1 MNTLILNSFYNRNG
15 GYVMLK
21 LLSVLGL
28 FVFIGI
34 AYLLSENRKSINWR
48 LVVIGIGLQFGLAV
62 FILQVSVG
70 QYIFNLISTGVT
82 RLLDF
87 TQEGSSFLFG
97 GFMDA
102 ESFGFVF
109 ALQVL
114 PTIVFFSSL
123 MAVLYY
129 LGIMQIVIT
138 FLAKIMAKLLG
149 VSGAESLAVTANI
162 FIGQTE
168 APLVIRPYIDDM
180 TNSELMTVMSGGMA
194 TVAGGVLAGYVAM
207 GIDPGHLIAASVMS
221 APASLVFA
229 KIMVPETKEPVTMGK
244 VELEMEQRDVNAID
258 AAARGAGEGLH
269 LALNVGAMLLAFIA
283 LVALLNSLLGTLGGL
298 VGADYLSIEWIL
310 GMIFAP
316 LAVLM
321 GVPIGDMIQ
330 AGNLLGQK
338 IVINEFFA
346 YASLSTL
353 IQEAALEE
361 RTVVILTYA
370 LCGFANF
377 ASIGIQIGGIGTL
390 APNRR
395 SDIAR
400 YGIKALISG
409 SLAAFLTATI
419 AGILI

>member
-1 MNTLILNSFYNRNG
+1 
-15 GYVMLK
+15 MLK